1 MYTITN
7 RSSAMLQG
15 FRDGIPIGLGYFAV
29 GFSVGIAARNIG
41 MTAWQGFFMS
51 MLNNA
56 SAGEYAGIA
65 AMKAGSAYIS
75 LALLILITNAR
86 YLLMSTAL
94 SQKLP
99 SDMPIRHRLLIGF
112 DVTDE
117 LFGIA
122 IARPGFIHPYYM
134 YGAYIIAIPMWS
146 AGTGLGVA
154 AGNLLPAQVV
164 TALSA
169 AIYGMFLAVVI
180 PPCRTDRRILTVVL
194 VSFAASSIFT
204 VLPYVSEL
212 SESMRIILLTLIIS
226 VAAALIRPVSD
237 NESSSDTAEAADV
250 SGQPGPDCDLSSR
263 EAGNE

>member
-1 MYTITN
+1 MYHYHIT
-7 RSSAMLQG
+7 RSTAFLHGM
-15 FRDGIPIGLGYFAV
+15 RDAIPIGLGYFAV
-29 GFSVGIAARNIG
+29 GFSVGIAAKNIG

-65 AMKAGSAYIS
+65 AMRSASTYIA

-99 SDMPIRHRLLIGF
+99 PDLPLYHRLLIGF

-122 IARPGFIHPYYM
+122 ISRPGYIHPFYM
-134 YGAYIIAIPMWS
+134 YGAYVVAIPGWS
-146 AGTGLGVA
+146 AGTGIGVA

-169 AIYGMFLAVVI
+169 AIFGMFIAVII
-180 PPCRTDRRILTVVL
+180 PPGRKDKKILLIVL
-194 VSFAASSIFT
+194 ISFAASSLFS
-204 VLPYVSEL
+204 VLPYVSQI
-212 SESMRIILLTLIIS
+212 SESIRIIILTLIIS
-226 VAAALIRPVSD
+226 ISAAVISPVPEEETRLDLELSVP
-237 NESSSDTAEAADV
+237 SSEK
-250 SGQPGPDCDLSSR
+250 